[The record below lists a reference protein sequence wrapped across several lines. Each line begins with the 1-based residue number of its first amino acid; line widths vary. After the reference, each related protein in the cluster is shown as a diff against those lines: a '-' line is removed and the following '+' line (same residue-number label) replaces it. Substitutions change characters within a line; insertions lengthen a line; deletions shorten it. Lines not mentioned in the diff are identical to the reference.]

1 MQGSAGLGSG
11 KESNGKSSEVALG
24 SIHPTRSAP
33 QAVPSSAGLLLLP
46 EKVMPGATKRLF
58 SSAGWSP
65 PARGLMVKS
74 HLRDTYRTMVLGEG
88 KQEQHQKA
96 EATQ

>member
-1 MQGSAGLGSG
+1 MGRAVRWLWGLSTQP
-11 KESNGKSSEVALG
+11 VQLPRLCPALL
-24 SIHPTRSAP
+24 
-33 QAVPSSAGLLLLP
+33 SSAGLLLLP
-46 EKVMPGATKRLF
+46 EKGMPGATKCLF